1 MVRSGCGVRERR
13 RPWFGPGFRPEPGP
27 EPALGA
33 GPGECGDRADA
44 VAVALTPVPGAA
56 ARAVR
61 ARGWLRAA
69 GAEGGGGDQPAAA
82 AGGWKRWAC
91 GPHGPR
97 HALRAPTWPAARVVG
112 ALSLKAPFETRIAL
126 GPFGSKRPALHPV
139 SKKKNRDLGPNNRS
153 VHSSSVQLVLVY
165 VQG

>member
-1 MVRSGCGVRERR
+1 MGCGRR
-13 RPWFGPGFRPEPGP
+13 RPRFGPGFGPEPGP

-33 GPGECGDRADA
+33 GPGERGDRADA
-44 VAVALTPVPGAA
+44 GALTPVPGAA

-91 GPHGPR
+91 GPHGPQ

-112 ALSLKAPFETRIAL
+112 ALSLKVPEQGFLTCI
-126 GPFGSKRPALHPV
+126 
-139 SKKKNRDLGPNNRS
+139 RD
-153 VHSSSVQLVLVY
+153 
-165 VQG
+165 